1 MKGQTKQKE
10 RGEWEGGVG
19 KEVQANVGS
28 RFILETRVVI
38 WWAQK
43 PKKRQQFAK
52 FTMKQKQKF
61 TSNKTKKRKK
71 EKKTETEIE
80 IETERKKKNKKKK
93 KKGGCHYKF
102 VS

>member
-61 TSNKTKKRKK
+61 TSNKIKT
-71 EKKTETEIE
+71 KTETEIE
-80 IETERKKKNKKKK
+80 IETERKKKTKP
-93 KKGGCHYKF
+93 KKGLPL
-102 VS
+102 

>member
-61 TSNKTKKRKK
+61 TSNKNKNENRNRNRNRN
-71 EKKTETEIE
+71 
-80 IETERKKKNKKKK
+80 RKKKENKT
-93 KKGGCHYKF
+93 KKGVCHYKF

>member
-61 TSNKTKKRKK
+61 TSNKNKNENRNRNRNRN
-71 EKKTETEIE
+71 
-80 IETERKKKNKKKK
+80 RKKKENKT
-93 KKGGCHYKF
+93 KKGGLPL
-102 VS
+102 